1 MIIGIPKEIKKQE
14 NRVAATPAGVMSF
27 VSAGHTVYVE
37 KNAGAGSGFTDE
49 EYRQAGAV
57 ILDDAKDIYA
67 TADLIYKVKEPLE
80 PEYPLL
86 REGQIVFTYLH
97 LAPDPVQTQA
107 LVDSGVTAI
116 AYETVQL
123 ENGSL
128 PLLSPMSEIAG
139 KLSIQ
144 IGAVHLQKYY
154 EGSGVLLG
162 GLPGVAP
169 SHVVI
174 IGGGIAGTGAA
185 KAACGLGA
193 RVTVIDLS
201 CERLAYIQ
209 DILPGR
215 VTTLLSNP
223 HSIAKAVADA
233 DLLVGAV
240 LVPGAKAPKLVTEDM
255 VKSMRPGSVIVD
267 ISIDQGGIVE
277 TIDRVTSHENPYY
290 IKHKISHYS
299 VPNMPGAVPR
309 TSTFAL
315 SNATLPYALQIA
327 NKGAIK
333 AMQENPALFKG
344 LSVYKGS
351 VTCEAVATAQGREYT
366 PAQLA

>member
-1 MIIGIPKEIKKQE
+1 KEI
-14 NRVAATPAGVMSF
+14 
-27 VSAGHTVYVE
+27 
-37 KNAGAGSGFTDE
+37 
-49 EYRQAGAV
+49 
-57 ILDDAKDIYA
+57 YA
-67 TADLIYKVKEPLE
+67 RADLIYKVKEPLSQ
-80 PEYPLL
+80 EYPLL
-86 REGQIVFTYLH
+86 REGQILFAYLH
-97 LAPDPVQTQA
+97 LAPDPTQTQA
-107 LVDSGVTAI
+107 LLDSGVTAI

-123 ENGSL
+123 ANGSL

-144 IGAVHLQKYY
+144 IGAVLLQKYY
-154 EGSGVLLG
+154 DGSGILLG

-185 KAACGLGA
+185 KTACGLGA

-201 CERLAYIQ
+201 FERLAYLH

-215 VTTLLSNP
+215 VSTLLSNP
-223 HSIAKAVADA
+223 HSIAQAVASA
-233 DLLVGAV
+233 DLLIGAV
-240 LVPGAKAPKLVTEDM
+240 LIPGAKAPKLVTEEM
-255 VKSMRPGSVIVD
+255 VKSMRRGSVIVD

-290 IKHKISHYS
+290 IKHGITHYS

-327 NKGAIK
+327 NKGAER
-333 AMQENPALFKG
+333 AMRENPALLKGLAVFKG
-344 LSVYKGS
+344 NV
-351 VTCEAVATAQGREYT
+351 VHEAVAEAQGREHV
-366 PAQLA
+366 PVNFD